1 MIMVLAISCYADSED
16 LRCSWSEH
24 IQLTSVCKTWR
35 DTAMDCADVWSHL
48 PFFHLA
54 SSSRFPEMLA
64 RSKETPVTLLMDPE
78 DTELSR
84 GLLPAA
90 HLALLL
96 SILSS

>member
-1 MIMVLAISCYADSED
+1 
-16 LRCSWSEH
+16 
-24 IQLTSVCKTWR
+24 
-35 DTAMDCADVWSHL
+35 
-48 PFFHLA
+48 
-54 SSSRFPEMLA
+54 MLA